1 LFLESAQAGESKV
14 MSSTPKF
21 RRESSFASD
30 LRTPPHSEEAEQAV
44 LGGLMLDR
52 NAWDQV
58 GDVIIADHFFRPDHK
73 LIFESIAALASEA
86 QPCDPVTVSEH
97 LQRLGK
103 LPDVGGLAYLG
114 SLTRDTPGAA
124 NARAYAEII
133 KERALLR
140 ELISAGGEIAG
151 SVWSEEGESA
161 RDLVEKAERR
171 IFAIAEG
178 SSRGKGYVSAKQA
191 LPPLID
197 LIDDLYNNPNK
208 PRGLPTGFIDFD
220 SKTGG
225 LRGGDLLIIA
235 GRPSMGKSTLAIN
248 MAEHA
253 ALKEGVRASVAIFSL
268 EMPAEQILT
277 RMLSSVGSVN
287 LGAIRSGKLSEDDWP
302 RITGATKQLQDAKIF
317 IDDTPA
323 LTPTELR
330 ARSRRIKREHGL
342 DLIVVDY
349 LQLMTVP
356 GTKENRATE
365 ISEISRGLKALA
377 KEINCPVIALSQL
390 NRGVEQRESKKPVM
404 SDLRECVAGDT
415 LVCLADGRRVPIA
428 SLVGQQ
434 PEVWALDDEKNV
446 VPAKAE
452 IVWSTGVKP
461 VLELKLASGA
471 RLRATADHR
480 VMAAEKWKSIGEC
493 APGDRIAL
501 TRRLPEAKASL
512 EWPEHWLVMLGHL
525 VGDGSYL
532 THQPLRYTTASE
544 ENSGAVRKAAE
555 QFGCKVARHA
565 GVGNWHQLVISGNGN
580 RWHSAGVGKWLKDLG
595 IYNQRSHEKRLPGQ
609 VFQLSKKQIAILL
622 QHLWATDGC
631 VSVRSPGT
639 RGAARVYFATCSPG
653 LACDVAALLLRLGIV
668 ARRRTVRAEKGKP
681 VHTVD
686 VSGRED
692 QLAFASHV
700 GAFGPR
706 VGPLAKLV
714 AHLATIRGN
723 TNVDTLPKSVFRAV
737 KGRMVERNVSPRA
750 MAALRGTA
758 YGGDSHFQFSA
769 TRTLIADYA
778 DLLDDP
784 ALIDWSLCPLFWDR
798 VVAVEPAGEAET
810 FDLTV
815 PNYHNWLA
823 DGLTTHNSGAI
834 EQDAD
839 MILLIYRDEVYNKD
853 TPKKGVADIDLAK
866 HRNGETGDI
875 RLTFRG
881 HHSRFENYA
890 DPTYG
895 EGIMR

>member
-1 LFLESAQAGESKV
+1 

-21 RRESSFASD
+21 RRDKGFNSD

-44 LGGLMLDR
+44 LGGLMLDKA
-52 NAWDQV
+52 AWDQV
-58 GDVIIADHFFRPDHK
+58 GDVIVADHFFRPDHA
-73 LIFESIAALASEA
+73 LIFESIASLAGEA

-103 LPDVGGLAYLG
+103 LNEAGGLAYLG
-114 SLTRDTPGAA
+114 TLTRDTPGAA
-124 NARAYAEII
+124 NVRAYAEIV

-140 ELISAGGEIAG
+140 ELVSAGGEIAG

-161 RDLVEKAERR
+161 RDLVERAERR

-191 LPPLID
+191 LPALID
-197 LIDDLYNNPNK
+197 QIDDLYNNPNK

-220 SKTGG
+220 NKTGG

-253 ALKEGVRASVAIFSL
+253 ALKEGIRASVAIFSL

-277 RMLSSVGSVN
+277 RMLSSVGSVH
-287 LGAIRSGKLSEDDWP
+287 LGNIRSGKLSEDDWP

-377 KEINCPVIALSQL
+377 KELSCPVIALSQL
-390 NRGVEQRESKKPVM
+390 NRGVEQRENKKPVM

-415 LVCLADGRRVPIA
+415 LVCLADGRRVPIS

-446 VPAKAE
+446 VSAKAE

-461 VLELKLASGA
+461 VFDLKLASGLT
-471 RLRATADHR
+471 LRATAEHR
-480 VMAAEKWKSIGEC
+480 VMAGEKWKAIGEC
-493 APGDRIAL
+493 APGDRIAIA
-501 TRRLPEAKASL
+501 RKLPEVQAPL
-512 EWPEHWLVMLGHL
+512 EWPEHWLVLLGHL

-532 THQPLRYTTASE
+532 THQPLRYTTASQ
-544 ENSGAVRKAAE
+544 ENSDAVAKCAE
-555 QFGCKVARHA
+555 LFGSKVTRHA

-580 RWHSAGVGKWLKDLG
+580 RWHSAGVGKWLKELG
-595 IYNQRSHEKRLPGQ
+595 IFNQRSHEKRLPEEVFRLAKPQ
-609 VFQLSKKQIAILL
+609 VAMLL
-622 QHLWATDGC
+622 KHLWATDGC
-631 VSVRSPGT
+631 ISLRKPGT
-639 RGAARVYFATCSPG
+639 KGNPRVYFATCSEI
-653 LACDVAALLLRLGIV
+653 LANDVAALLLRLGIV
-668 ARRRTVRAEKGKP
+668 ARRRQVRHGKGRP

-686 VSGRED
+686 VSGREN
-692 QLAFASHV
+692 QLAFVSQV
-700 GAFGPR
+700 GGFGPR
-706 VGPLAKLV
+706 AARAQQLAAAV
-714 AHLATIRGN
+714 AGSRSHS
-723 TNVDTLPKSVFRAV
+723 NVDTLPHSVFQTV
-737 KGRMVERNVSPRA
+737 TSRMQGLGITSRG
-750 MAALRGTA
+750 MAELRGIS
-758 YGGDSHFQFSA
+758 YGGLSHFKFSPS
-769 TRTLIADYA
+769 RRLIAEYA
-778 DLLDDP
+778 ELLDDSQLSEW
-784 ALIDWSLCPLFWDR
+784 AQCPLFWDR
-798 VVAVEPAGEAET
+798 VVEVVPAGQVET

-815 PNYHNWLA
+815 PNYSNWLA

-839 MILLIYRDEVYNKD
+839 MILLIYRDEVYNKE
-853 TPKKGVADIDLAK
+853 TPKKGVAEIDLAK

-881 HHSRFENYA
+881 QNARFENYA
-890 DPTYG
+890 DPAYG

>member
-1 LFLESAQAGESKV
+1 
-14 MSSTPKF
+14 MSTTPKF
-21 RRESSFASD
+21 RRESSTPSD
-30 LRTPPHSEEAEQAV
+30 LRAPPHSIEAEQAV
-44 LGGLMLDR
+44 LGGLMLDKA
-52 NAWDQV
+52 AWDQV
-58 GDVIIADHFFRPDHK
+58 GDVIVTDHFFRPDHQA
-73 LIFESIAALASEA
+73 IFDSIASLAAEA
-86 QPCDPVTVSEH
+86 QPTDPVTVSEH

-103 LPDVGGLAYLG
+103 LNEAGGLAYLG

-124 NARAYAEII
+124 NARAYAEIV

-140 ELISAGGEIAG
+140 ELVSAGGEIAS

-161 RDLVEKAERR
+161 RDLVERAERR

-191 LPPLID
+191 LPALID
-197 LIDDLYNNPNK
+197 QIDDLYNNPNK

-253 ALKEGVRASVAIFSL
+253 ALKQGIRASVAIFSL

-287 LGAIRSGKLSEDDWP
+287 LGNIRSGKLSEDDWP

-349 LQLMTVP
+349 LQLMSVP

-365 ISEISRGLKALA
+365 ISEISRGLKGLA
-377 KEINCPVIALSQL
+377 KELSCPVIALSQL
-390 NRGVEQRESKKPVM
+390 NRGVEQRENKKPVM

-415 LVCLADGRRVPIA
+415 LVCLADGRRVPIRD
-428 SLVGQQ
+428 LVGQQ
-434 PEVWALDDEKNV
+434 PDVWALDDEQNV
-446 VPAKAE
+446 VSTKAE
-452 IVWSTGVKP
+452 IVWSTGIKP
-461 VLELKLASGA
+461 VFDLRLASGIS
-471 RLRATADHR
+471 LRATFDHR
-480 VMAAEKWKSIGEC
+480 VMTGEKWKALGDC
-493 APGDRIAL
+493 KPGDRVAIA
-501 TRRLPEAKASL
+501 RKLPEAAAAL
-512 EWPEHWLVMLGHL
+512 EWPEHWLVLLGHL

-544 ENSGAVRKAAE
+544 ENSLAVKASAE
-555 QFGCKVARHA
+555 KFGSTVGRQR
-565 GVGNWHQLVISGNGN
+565 GIGNWHQLVIAGSGN
-580 RWHSAGVGKWLKDLG
+580 RWHAAGVGKWLKELG
-595 IYNQRSHEKRLPGQ
+595 IFNQRSHEKRLPSQ
-609 VFQLSKKQIAILL
+609 VFQLSKAQISILL
-622 QHLWATDGC
+622 KHLWATDGC
-631 VSVRSPGT
+631 IAMRKPGSK
-639 RGAARVYFATCSPG
+639 GAPRVYFATCSHG
-653 LACDVAALLLRLGIV
+653 LARDVAALLLRLGIV
-668 ARRRTVRAEKGKP
+668 ARQRQVRQGAGRP
-681 VHTVD
+681 VYTVD
-686 VSGRED
+686 ISGQENQAVFVTQVGGFGPRSAPAD
-692 QLAFASHV
+692 QLAS
-700 GAFGPR
+700 
-706 VGPLAKLV
+706 
-714 AHLATIRGN
+714 HLATKRAN
-723 TNVDTLPKSVFRAV
+723 TNVDTLPQSVFHSV
-737 KGRMVERNVSPRA
+737 QGRMRELGISGRA
-750 MAALRGTA
+750 MADLRGTA
-758 YGGDSHFQFSA
+758 YGGVSHFEFSPS
-769 TRTLIADYA
+769 RQLVSEYA
-778 DLLDDP
+778 ELLDDP
-784 ALIDWSLCPLFWDR
+784 QLDEWSRSPLFWDR
-798 VVAVEPAGEAET
+798 VVEVSPAGETET

-839 MILLIYRDEVYNKD
+839 MILLIYRDEVYNKE
-853 TPKKGVADIDLAK
+853 TPKKGVAEIDLAK

-881 HHSRFENYA
+881 ANSRFENYA
-890 DPTYG
+890 DPAYG

>member
-1 LFLESAQAGESKV
+1 

-21 RRESSFASD
+21 RRENSGASD
-30 LRTPPHSEEAEQAV
+30 LRAPPHSREAEQAV

-52 NAWDQV
+52 AAWDQV
-58 GDVIIADHFFRPDHK
+58 GDVIIADDFFGPDHK
-73 LIFESIAALASEA
+73 LIFESIASLAGEA

-103 LPDVGGLAYLG
+103 LQDVGGLAYLG
-114 SLTRDTPGAA
+114 TLTRDTPGAA
-124 NARAYAEII
+124 NARAYAQIV

-140 ELISAGGEIAG
+140 SLVTVGGEIAS

-161 RDLVEKAERR
+161 RDLVEHAERK

-178 SSRGKGYVSAKQA
+178 SARGKGYVSARQA
-191 LPPLID
+191 LPALID
-197 LIDDLYNNPNK
+197 QIDDLYNNPNK

-220 SKTGG
+220 AKTGG
-225 LRGGDLLIIA
+225 LRPGDLLIVA

-253 ALKEGVRASVAIFSL
+253 ALKEGIRASVAIFSL

-287 LGAIRSGKLSEDDWP
+287 LGNIRSGKLSEDDWP

-377 KEINCPVIALSQL
+377 KELSCPVIALSQL
-390 NRGVEQRESKKPVM
+390 NRGVEQRENKKPVM
-404 SDLRECVAGDT
+404 SDLRECVAADT
-415 LVCLADGRRVPIA
+415 LVCLADGRRVPIKD
-428 SLVGQQ
+428 LVGQQ

-446 VPAKAE
+446 VSARAE

-461 VLELKLASGA
+461 VFDLKLASGA
-471 RLRATADHR
+471 KLRATADHR
-480 VMAAEKWKSIGEC
+480 VMAGDKWKAIADC
-493 APGDRIAL
+493 APGDRVAIA
-501 TRRLPEAKASL
+501 RKLPEVSTPL
-512 EWPEHWLVMLGHL
+512 VWPEHWLVLLGHL

-532 THQPLRYTTASE
+532 SHQPLRYTTASE
-544 ENSGAVRKAAE
+544 ENSSAVARSAE
-555 QFGCKVARHA
+555 LFGSKVARHA
-565 GVGNWHQLVISGNGN
+565 GVGNRHQLVVSGNGN
-580 RWHSAGVGKWLKDLG
+580 RWHAAGVGKWLKDLG
-595 IYNQRSHEKRLPGQ
+595 IFNQRSHEKRLPPQ
-609 VFQLSKKQIAILL
+609 VFQLAKSQIAILL
-622 QHLWATDGC
+622 KHLWATDGC
-631 VSVRSPGT
+631 IAMRKPGSK
-639 RGAARVYFATCSPG
+639 GAPRVYFSTCSEW
-653 LACDVAALLLRLGIV
+653 LANDVAALLLRLGILS
-668 ARRRTVRAEKGKP
+668 RRRQVRHGAGRP

-686 VSGRED
+686 ISGVEN
-692 QLAFASHV
+692 LSAFIAQV
-700 GAFGPR
+700 GGFGPR
-706 VGPLAKLV
+706 TAPAEQLASY
-714 AHLATIRGN
+714 LAGRRGN
-723 TNVDTLPKSVFRAV
+723 TNVDTLPQSVFQAV
-737 KGRMVERNVSPRA
+737 QGRMRNLGVTGRA
-750 MAALRGTA
+750 MADLRETA
-758 YGGDSHFQFSA
+758 YGGASHLQFSPSRA
-769 TRTLIADYA
+769 LISEYA
-778 DLLDDP
+778 ELLDDP
-784 ALIDWSLCPLFWDR
+784 QLAEWSNCPLFWDR
-798 VVAVEPAGEAET
+798 VVEVAPAGDMET

-839 MILLIYRDEVYNKD
+839 MILLIYRDEVYNRE
-853 TPKKGVADIDLAK
+853 TPKKGVAEIDLAK
-866 HRNGETGDI
+866 HRNGEIGEI

-881 HHSRFENYA
+881 ANSRFENYV
-890 DPTYG
+890 DPAYG